1 MYYTVIKHNRHLR
14 TQAKC
19 RKHEPQVSV
28 FYIFEVFSN
37 VRSVLSQCNTRFR
50 LLIAVFNIKRT
61 LKFKPQPTVYVF
73 HCRQSSKRTSRE
85 TEAHFSWV
93 KRSRSILFFSVFKGL
108 LAVAIILIDGREKAN
123 RQLGFE
129 LQSSH
134 VIEKHNNLL
143 YGIEMIWWKTIKHA
157 YSMFYTLIKNGFLT
171 NHAGCYI
178 SIL

>member
-1 MYYTVIKHNRHLR
+1 MIVVTQVFLNTCTKCQVIVAFLVYCRRKTFDVFSECNLFSDSSGIVWMGPK
-14 TQAKC
+14 TQLNLL
-19 RKHEPQVSV
+19 SV

-37 VRSVLSQCNTRFR
+37 VRSVLSQCNTRLR

-134 VIEKHNNLL
+134 VIEKQ
-143 YGIEMIWWKTIKHA
+143 
-157 YSMFYTLIKNGFLT
+157 
-171 NHAGCYI
+171 
-178 SIL
+178 

>member
-37 VRSVLSQCNTRFR
+37 VRSVLSQCNTRLR

-61 LKFKPQPTVYVF
+61 LKFKPQPTVYIF
-73 HCRQSSKRTSRE
+73 RCHQSSKRTSWE
-85 TEAHFSWV
+85 TEAHFSQV
-93 KRSRSILFFSVFKGL
+93 KRSGLSVKISRFRSILFFSVFKGL
-108 LAVAIILIDGREKAN
+108 LAVAIILIDGRENAY

-143 YGIEMIWWKTIKHA
+143 YGIEMIW
-157 YSMFYTLIKNGFLT
+157 
-171 NHAGCYI
+171 
-178 SIL
+178 